1 MIDLSQYKKIHC
13 IGIGG
18 IGLSA
23 IAEILLSRGYEVSG
37 SDMKESAETVRLASK
52 GARVFIGHRAENAD
66 EADLL
71 VFSAAVGHDN
81 PEMKRAEER
90 GIPILSRAQMLGL
103 LMQEYE
109 NSIAVSGTH
118 GKTTTTSMVSLIL
131 DRAKLEPTILVGGNL
146 AEIGGNV
153 KVGHSRYFI
162 TEACEYMDSFLSL
175 KPKIEII
182 LNIDSDHLDYFKDI
196 DHIVSSFDKFAHL
209 VPGSGTIIAY
219 DANPFVNQVI
229 RDLDNV
235 VTFGL
240 SENCDYYAA
249 NIQFNEEGMPAFDVC
264 HDGQLLS
271 RVQLAVPGEHN
282 ILNALAAFTC
292 ACALGVEP
300 QLTKETLERYHGTQR
315 RFDIVGT
322 TAKGVKI
329 VDDYA
334 HHPTEI
340 KATLSAS
347 ENVPHNKLWCIF
359 QPHTYTRTI
368 ALFDE
373 FAEAFEKADKL
384 ILAEIYAAREKNI
397 YKISSAQLAEKIKE
411 THPHKEVLFMEDFAA
426 IADYVDDQAQPGDM
440 VITMGAGDIY
450 KVGEML
456 LER

>member
-52 GARVFIGHRAENAD
+52 GARVFIGHRAENV
-66 EADLL
+66 EQADLL
-71 VFSAAVGHDN
+71 VFSAAVGQDN

-131 DRAKLEPTILVGGNL
+131 ERAKLEPTILVGGNL
-146 AEIGGNV
+146 TEIGGNV

-249 NIQFNEEGMPAFDVC
+249 NIKFNEDGMPSFDVC
-264 HDGQLLS
+264 HDGKLLS

-282 ILNALAAFTC
+282 ILNALAAFT
-292 ACALGVEP
+292 
-300 QLTKETLERYHGTQR
+300 
-315 RFDIVGT
+315 
-322 TAKGVKI
+322 
-329 VDDYA
+329 
-334 HHPTEI
+334 
-340 KATLSAS
+340 
-347 ENVPHNKLWCIF
+347 
-359 QPHTYTRTI
+359 
-368 ALFDE
+368 
-373 FAEAFEKADKL
+373 
-384 ILAEIYAAREKNI
+384 
-397 YKISSAQLAEKIKE
+397 
-411 THPHKEVLFMEDFAA
+411 
-426 IADYVDDQAQPGDM
+426 
-440 VITMGAGDIY
+440 
-450 KVGEML
+450 
-456 LER
+456 